1 MQTAI
6 DRAQQDLDVQTAW
19 KSLMHTGR
27 FSANDM
33 TVLVRMWAYHYFGGN
48 SEMPPVDNYSV
59 VTGLKHYQY
68 AQLRAKL
75 RKVGVFS
82 WDKHTKEWLI
92 RRPDMWL
99 AEHLGRSAH
108 EAAAK
113 ARRADVR
120 VRKALKASNAVQ
132 LELV

>member
-6 DRAQQDLDVQTAW
+6 DRAQKDLDVQTAW
-19 KSLMHTGR
+19 KSLMYTGK
-27 FSANDM
+27 FSADDM
-33 TVLVRMWAYHYFGGN
+33 TVLVRLWAFHYFGG
-48 SEMPPVDNYSV
+48 SAELPPVDCYSEV
-59 VTGLKHYQY
+59 HGLKTYQFH
-68 AQLRAKL
+68 QLRARL
-75 RKVGVFS
+75 RKAGIFS
-82 WDKHTKEWLI
+82 WDKHTRKWLI

-113 ARRADVR
+113 ARKADVK